1 VAAAVSSAAT
11 EPIELA
17 LVALRRAARAP
28 ISTENRGEHVRWRRR
43 RAVVDEAFGGDRRSD
58 PFVDQAHHLHD
69 ALALTDSSFHLIA
82 DTHR

>member
-1 VAAAVSSAAT
+1 V
-11 EPIELA
+11 I
-17 LVALRRAARAP
+17 
-28 ISTENRGEHVRWRRR
+28 
-43 RAVVDEAFGGDRRSD
+43 DEAFGGDRRSD